1 MKNTKIMAVLVVLL
15 AAMLFVGAASAA
27 DATVT
32 ATTDSSTYAHGDTI
46 TLTIVSN
53 TTITHE
59 SINITYAGDT
69 FHPAAFENNVSK
81 TTFLANATC
90 DTIELSQ
97 NTTGSDKIVNLAKPI
112 DLDITLTTRYV
123 ENQHDAFV
131 FEYIYIIDGEVK
143 LTKYSEGTNPT
154 AVNQISGKDGVFYL
168 TEAVVNGQYGA
179 YYYDGNKPGSGTEDK
194 YIYIWY
200 PEISLQAELTTNS
213 VTGTTSGDSINGK
226 TINKNTQ
233 VSFLINSPKVAP
245 ALDDVTAKIV
255 FTTPAGGVTTVFGD
269 STSNNLGKIPL
280 SGTQTIAL
288 GKGMT
293 IGDTAEPG
301 TWTAQA
307 EYLTAP
313 FNDYAEKS
321 NTVTFTV
328 QSTALTVSAA
338 KDSVIRSNPFTVTI
352 QGDSQGVYFV
362 YLDGASASDNNPKLQ
377 EGQNGYVDV
386 AIPADDNSVSLVD
399 TTKQKLEGTWGY
411 FETDAS
417 GKRTVQY
424 NTLDNTED
432 KTYTIK
438 VYATGMKKA
447 EVVELN
453 GKVNIHGKDYDSVK
467 VKVEKGAVT
476 VSASGDGSYYI
487 G

>member
-1 MKNTKIMAVLVVLL
+1 M
-15 AAMLFVGAASAA
+15 
-27 DATVT
+27 
-32 ATTDSSTYAHGDTI
+32 
-46 TLTIVSN
+46 
-53 TTITHE
+53 
-59 SINITYAGDT
+59 
-69 FHPAAFENNVSK
+69 
-81 TTFLANATC
+81 
-90 DTIELSQ
+90 
-97 NTTGSDKIVNLAKPI
+97 
-112 DLDITLTTRYV
+112 
-123 ENQHDAFV
+123 
-131 FEYIYIIDGEVK
+131 
-143 LTKYSEGTNPT
+143 
-154 AVNQISGKDGVFYL
+154 
-168 TEAVVNGQYGA
+168 
-179 YYYDGNKPGSGTEDK
+179 
-194 YIYIWY
+194 
-200 PEISLQAELTTNS
+200 
-213 VTGTTSGDSINGK
+213 
-226 TINKNTQ
+226 
-233 VSFLINSPKVAP
+233 
-245 ALDDVTAKIV
+245 
-255 FTTPAGGVTTVFGD
+255 TTVFGD

-432 KTYTIK
+432 NTYTIK

-447 EVVELN
+447 VV
-453 GKVNIHGKDYDSVK
+453 V
-467 VKVEKGAVT
+467 
-476 VSASGDGSYYI
+476 
-487 G
+487 